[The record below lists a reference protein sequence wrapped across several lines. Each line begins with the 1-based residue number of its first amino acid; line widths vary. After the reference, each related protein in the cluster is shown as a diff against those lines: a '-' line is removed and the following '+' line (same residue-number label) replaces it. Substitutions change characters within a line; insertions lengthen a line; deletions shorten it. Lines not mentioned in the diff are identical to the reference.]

1 MKLRSLAVN
10 QFRKFT
16 EPTRLDGIG
25 DGLNLVI
32 GPNEMGKSTL
42 LAALRAVLFER
53 HSSKAKPITD
63 LQNDRSGNAPVVEAR
78 FELDGD
84 TYTVTKRFIKQPYAR
99 LECPD
104 GVMLEGDGAEAKLR
118 DLLGFSEAG
127 PRGAND
133 ESVGM
138 WGVLWVRQGLS
149 FGAPEISDA
158 AHASLSGVLESEVGE
173 VLGGRRG
180 RELPQL
186 IEQQIGEWLTRS
198 QRRPRGEYKDAIEER
213 DGLAEEL
220 EDLQNKRSEMA
231 NTLESLEAAQERAQQ
246 LESGAQD
253 EQNREAL
260 AAARGELQH
269 EIEVEAKIGE
279 ERAKLESSER
289 ARDGA
294 VSALSEREA
303 LRARLVDTEAALARD
318 EQSLAELEQ
327 LDRAELA
334 QWEELSIRRRAT
346 AENEERA
353 QAAVARRRD
362 ILAVISD
369 AREIE
374 RLEASHT
381 AALDAEQR
389 LSEARRQIEAMSVN
403 ADLVERIRREE
414 RRLDRANAQLG
425 AAATRITFD
434 IPAERTEGVEING
447 APLADSPNP
456 TEAVEPVAIVIP
468 ERGRIVVHP
477 NIENRS
483 ELLDERASA
492 ETSYRAAL
500 AEVGVNSL
508 AQAEADLR
516 RRERLERET
525 ALMRQALAG
534 HAPDGVAALTD
545 QLAVRRER
553 LETEMVGLELNELP
567 RLEQA
572 EADTDRAREE
582 LAEALEAARMA
593 REAYDERDLSLNDQ
607 RQQLSDLRAD
617 VRQKGERASQLLEEL
632 ARARGELA
640 DEDLSAAVVARE
652 EAVAA
657 QEQALA
663 ALTAGRSEA
672 ARDLIGARIAR
683 LERSIEMRREERSD
697 LQAQI
702 AGLQQRLDV
711 QEAAGIDEQIAATER
726 KQEQAAGRVERFER
740 QLAVRELA
748 LRSLREA
755 EQEARERYLAPV
767 VRGVRPYLQMLFP
780 QAEPTMDDAL
790 RVSAIS
796 RETGYE
802 ESFERLSVGTQEQL
816 AVLIRLAFAD
826 LLAEQ
831 GRPAAVILDDA
842 LVFSDDQR
850 MQTMFD
856 ILNLAAQRV
865 QIIVFTCRAQL
876 FEGLGAQRLT
886 LDQGDPE
893 ELRSA

>member
-16 EPTRLDGIG
+16 EPTRLDDIG

-53 HSSKAKPITD
+53 HSSKARAIID
-63 LQNDRSGNAPVVEAR
+63 LQNDRGGNAPVVEAR
-78 FELDGD
+78 FELDGG
-84 TYTVTKRFIKQPYAR
+84 TYTIAKRFVKRPYAR

-104 GVMLEGDGAEAKLR
+104 GVTLEGDGAEMKLR
-118 DLLGFSEAG
+118 DLLGFSASG
-127 PRGAND
+127 PRGADD

-138 WGVLWVRQGLS
+138 WGLLWVRQGLS

-158 AHASLSGVLESEVGE
+158 ARASLGGVLESEVGE

-186 IEQQIGEWLTRS
+186 IEQQIEEWLTRS

-220 EDLQNKRSEMA
+220 EDLRSKRSEMA

-246 LESGAQD
+246 IESGAQD
-253 EQNREAL
+253 EQDREAL
-260 AAARGELQH
+260 AAARVDLQH

-303 LRARLVDTEAALARD
+303 LRARLADTEAALARD
-318 EQSLAELEQ
+318 EESLAELEQ

-334 QWEELSIRRRAT
+334 QLEELSTRRRAT

-353 QAAVARRRD
+353 QAAVARSHD
-362 ILAVISD
+362 ILAVISG

-374 RLEASHT
+374 RLEAGHT

-414 RRLDRANAQLG
+414 RRLDRVNAQLG
-425 AAATRITFD
+425 AAATLITFD
-434 IPAERTEGVEING
+434 IPEERAEGVEING

-492 ETSYRAAL
+492 ETSHRAAL

-516 RRERLERET
+516 RREQLERET
-525 ALMRQALAG
+525 ALTRQTLAG
-534 HAPDGVAALTD
+534 HAPDGVSALTD

-553 LETEMVGLELNELP
+553 LEAEMVGLEINELP

-572 EADTDRAREE
+572 EADTDRARDE
-582 LAEALEAARMA
+582 LAEAREAARTA

-607 RQQLSDLRAD
+607 RQQLSDLRAV
-617 VRQKGERASQLLEEL
+617 VRQGGERVSQLREEL
-632 ARARGELA
+632 DRARSELA
-640 DEDLSAAVVARE
+640 DADLSAAVVARE
-652 EAVAA
+652 EAVAT
-657 QEQALA
+657 QEQALT

-672 ARDLIGARIAR
+672 ARDLIDTRIAR
-683 LERSIEMRREERSD
+683 LERSIETRREERSD

-726 KQEQAAGRVERFER
+726 KQEQAAGRVKRFER

-748 LRSLREA
+748 LRALREA
-755 EQEARERYLAPV
+755 EQEAHERYLAPV

-790 RVSAIS
+790 QVSAIS

-886 LDQGDPE
+886 LSQGDPE

>member
-53 HSSKAKPITD
+53 HSSKARAIIE
-63 LQNDRSGNAPVVEAR
+63 LQNDRGGNAPVVEAQ
-78 FELDGD
+78 FDLDGAA
-84 TYTVTKRFIKQPYAR
+84 YTVAKRFIKQPYAR

-104 GVMLEGDGAEAKLR
+104 GVTLEGDGAEAKLR
-118 DLLGFSEAG
+118 DLLGFSASG
-127 PRGAND
+127 PRGADD

-149 FGAPEISDA
+149 FGAPEISNA
-158 AHASLSGVLESEVGE
+158 ARASLSGVLESEVGE

-186 IEQQIGEWLTRS
+186 IEQQIEEWLTRA
-198 QRRPRGEYKDAIEER
+198 QRRPRGEYKEALEER
-213 DGLAEEL
+213 DGLANEL
-220 EDLQNKRSEMA
+220 EDLRGKRSELA
-231 NTLESLEAAQERAQQ
+231 NTLELLEAAQERAQQ
-246 LESGAQD
+246 IESGAQD
-253 EQNREAL
+253 EQDREAL
-260 AAARGELQH
+260 AVARVDLQR
-269 EIEVEAKIGE
+269 EIELEAKIGE
-279 ERAKLESSER
+279 ERARLDSSER

-294 VSALSEREA
+294 VGALSEREA
-303 LRARLVDTEAALARD
+303 LRARLADTAAALARD
-318 EQSLAELEQ
+318 QESLAELEER
-327 LDRAELA
+327 DRAELA
-334 QWEELSIRRRAT
+334 QLEALSIRRRAA
-346 AENEERA
+346 AEDEERA

-362 ILAVISD
+362 ILALISD

-374 RLEASHT
+374 RLEAGQT

-414 RRLDRANAQLG
+414 RRFDRANAQLD

-434 IPAERTEGVEING
+434 IPAERAEGVEVNG
-447 APLADSPNP
+447 APLTNSPNP

-500 AEVGVNSL
+500 AEVGVDSL

-516 RRERLERET
+516 RREQLERET
-525 ALMRQALAG
+525 ALTRQALAG
-534 HAPDGVAALTD
+534 HAPDGVSALTD

-553 LETEMVGLELNELP
+553 LETEMASLEINELP
-567 RLEQA
+567 QLEQA
-572 EADTDRAREE
+572 EADADRAREE

-607 RQQLSDLRAD
+607 RLQLSDLRAV
-617 VRQKGERASQLLEEL
+617 VRQRSERVDQLREEL
-632 ARARGELA
+632 DRARSELT
-640 DEDLSAAVVARE
+640 DEDLSAAVAARE
-652 EAVAA
+652 AAVAA

-672 ARDLIGARIAR
+672 ARELIDSRIAR
-683 LERSIEMRREERSD
+683 LERSIEARREERSE

-711 QEAAGIDEQIAATER
+711 QEAAGIDEQIAAAER
-726 KQEQAAGRVERFER
+726 KQEQAAARVDRFER

-748 LRSLREA
+748 LRALREA

-767 VRGVRPYLQMLFP
+767 VHKVRPYLQMLFP

-790 RVSAIS
+790 QFSAIS
-796 RETGYE
+796 REVGYE

-886 LDQGDPE
+886 LSQGDPE